1 MLTHLQS
8 SPKNPSRVVI
18 LGAGGFVASAV
29 ERRLRDAA
37 IPVLALPRTTLDLK
51 LDKAGEHLASY
62 LRPDDALLF
71 AAANAPVKNE
81 EMLVANIQM
90 GAAVC
95 QALRASPVQHV
106 IYISS
111 DAVYADSDQP
121 LTEQSCAQPAS
132 LHGAMH
138 LTREVML
145 YNSVAD
151 TLCTLRPTLIYGADD
166 PHNGYGPNQFCRLAA
181 AGEDIVLFG
190 NGEERRDHVWVED
203 VAKIVT
209 RVLLFQSI
217 GCLNIATGKVHS
229 FREIAELVCQLFS
242 DQVAVTARARI
253 GQMPHNGC
261 RPFNT
266 VATANTFTD
275 FDFVTIDNGL
285 AAITAR

>member
-51 LDKAGEHLASY
+51 LDKAGERLASY

-81 EMLVANIQM
+81 EMLVENIQM

-242 DQVAVTARARI
+242 DQVAVTVRARI
-253 GQMPHNGC
+253 GQMPHNGF

>member
-51 LDKAGEHLASY
+51 LDKAGERLASY

-71 AAANAPVKNE
+71 AAAIAPVKNE

-151 TLCTLRPTLIYGADD
+151 SLCTLRPTLIYGADD
-166 PHNGYGPNQFCRLAA
+166 PHNGYGPNQFCRSAA

-242 DQVAVTARARI
+242 DQVAVTVRARI
-253 GQMPHNGC
+253 GQMPHNGF

>member
-1 MLTHLQS
+1 MLTHLPS

-71 AAANAPVKNE
+71 AAADAPVKNE

-145 YNSVAD
+145 DNSVAD
-151 TLCTLRPTLIYGADD
+151 TLCILRPTLIYGADD

-181 AGEDIVLFG
+181 AGEDIILFG

-217 GCLNIATGKVHS
+217 GCLNIATGKVNS

-242 DQVAVTARARI
+242 DQVAVTVRARI
-253 GQMPHNGC
+253 GQMPHNGF

>member
-145 YNSVAD
+145 DNSVAD
-151 TLCTLRPTLIYGADD
+151 TLCILRPTLIYGADD

-181 AGEDIVLFG
+181 AGEDIILFG

-242 DQVAVTARARI
+242 DQVAVTVRARI
-253 GQMPHNGC
+253 GQMPHNGF

-266 VATANTFTD
+266 VATAITFTD

-285 AAITAR
+285 AEITAR

>member
-1 MLTHLQS
+1 MLTHLQL

-51 LDKAGEHLASY
+51 LDKAGERLASY

-151 TLCTLRPTLIYGADD
+151 TLCILRPTLIYGADD

-181 AGEDIVLFG
+181 AGEDIILFG

-242 DQVAVTARARI
+242 DQVEVTARARI

-285 AAITAR
+285 AEITAR

>member
-51 LDKAGEHLASY
+51 LDKAGERLASY

-81 EMLVANIQM
+81 EMLVENIQM

-151 TLCTLRPTLIYGADD
+151 SLCTLRPTLIYGADD

-242 DQVAVTARARI
+242 DQVAVTVRARI
-253 GQMPHNGC
+253 GQMPHNGF

>member
-51 LDKAGEHLASY
+51 LDKAGQHLASY

-145 YNSVAD
+145 DNSVAD
-151 TLCTLRPTLIYGADD
+151 TLCILRPTLIYGADD

-181 AGEDIVLFG
+181 AGEDIILFG

-242 DQVAVTARARI
+242 DQVAVTVRARI
-253 GQMPHNGC
+253 GQMPHNGF

>member
-51 LDKAGEHLASY
+51 LDKAGERLASY

-145 YNSVAD
+145 DNSVAD
-151 TLCTLRPTLIYGADD
+151 TLCILRPTLIYGADD

-181 AGEDIVLFG
+181 AGEDIILFG

-242 DQVAVTARARI
+242 DQVAVTVRARI
-253 GQMPHNGC
+253 GQMPHNGF

>member
-145 YNSVAD
+145 DNSVAD
-151 TLCTLRPTLIYGADD
+151 TLCILRPTLIYGADD

-181 AGEDIVLFG
+181 AGEDIILFG

-242 DQVAVTARARI
+242 DQVAVTVRARI
-253 GQMPHNGC
+253 GQMPHNGF

>member
-81 EMLVANIQM
+81 EMLVENIQM

-151 TLCTLRPTLIYGADD
+151 SLCTLRPTLIYGADD
-166 PHNGYGPNQFCRLAA
+166 PHNGYGPNQFCRSAA

-242 DQVAVTARARI
+242 DQVAVTVRARI
-253 GQMPHNGC
+253 GQMPHNGFH
-261 RPFNT
+261 PFNT

-285 AAITAR
+285 AAISAR

>member
-151 TLCTLRPTLIYGADD
+151 TLCILRPTLIYGADD

-181 AGEDIVLFG
+181 AGEDIILFG

-242 DQVAVTARARI
+242 DQVAVTVRARI
-253 GQMPHNGC
+253 GQMPHNGF

-266 VATANTFTD
+266 VATAITFTD

-285 AAITAR
+285 AAFTAR

>member
-51 LDKAGEHLASY
+51 LDKAGERLASY

-81 EMLVANIQM
+81 EMLVENIQM

-145 YNSVAD
+145 YNSVMES
-151 TLCTLRPTLIYGADD
+151 LCILRSTLIYGADD

-181 AGEDIVLFG
+181 AGEDIILFG

-209 RVLLFQSI
+209 RVLLFRSI

-229 FREIAELVCQLFS
+229 FREIAEMVCLLFS
-242 DQVAVTARARI
+242 DEVAITARARI
-253 GQMPHNGC
+253 GQMPHNGL

-285 AAITAR
+285 AAISAR

>member
-29 ERRLRDAA
+29 ERRHRDAA

-151 TLCTLRPTLIYGADD
+151 TLCILRPTLIYGADD

-181 AGEDIVLFG
+181 AGEDIILFG

-253 GQMPHNGC
+253 GQMPHNGF

>member
-29 ERRLRDAA
+29 ERRLRDTA

-145 YNSVAD
+145 DNSVAD
-151 TLCTLRPTLIYGADD
+151 TLCILRPTLIYGADD

-181 AGEDIVLFG
+181 AGEDIILFG

-242 DQVAVTARARI
+242 DQVAVTVRARI
-253 GQMPHNGC
+253 GQMPHNGF